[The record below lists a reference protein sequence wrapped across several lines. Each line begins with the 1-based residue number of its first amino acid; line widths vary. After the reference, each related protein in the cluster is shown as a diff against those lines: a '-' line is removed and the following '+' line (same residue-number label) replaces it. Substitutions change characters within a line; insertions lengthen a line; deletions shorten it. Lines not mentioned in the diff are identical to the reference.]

1 MKRPI
6 FKMNVYIYTRNRS
19 SSSCLLKAD
28 FEGRKTKLYV
38 IGELKREID
47 KIIRKLRHG
56 CTRH

>member
-1 MKRPI
+1 
-6 FKMNVYIYTRNRS
+6 MNVYIYTRNRS

-56 CTRH
+56 CARH